1 MSSLHRPSVA
11 TSVVASLQAAR
22 NRHVAVRCGLLVLA
36 VLATVASLPAVEAQA
51 VRRRA
56 TNNAQPP
63 GPAFG
68 GTGGVAS
75 TRGLVVSA
83 SNLASDIGAAVLAR
97 GGNAVDAAVAT
108 AFALA
113 VTHPSAGNI
122 GGGGFMVVRKAT
134 GEATTF
140 DFREKAPLSATATMM
155 LNADGSI
162 AYARTDSGWLAPG
175 VPGTVR
181 GMEMAHKA
189 LGRLAWRDVVAPAA
203 QLAARGFILS
213 PALAAELNEQL
224 RTTFAPFPASVA
236 AYGKKGGTPWRAG
249 ERLRLGDLARTL
261 AAIAEGGADAFYTGW
276 IADSLDAQM
285 RANGGMIT
293 KRDLAEYRA
302 VEREPL
308 HGSYLG
314 YEIIAMP
321 PPSSG
326 GTVLIEVLNQLE
338 ALGAD
343 RFARTST
350 DYLHLRIEAARRAYL
365 DRARFLGDPDFGAI
379 PVDRLTAKGY
389 ADSLARTIDPH
400 RATSSVALGGSLVT
414 TAETMQTTH
423 FSVVDA
429 EGNAVAVTYTLE
441 GGYGSGVVVR
451 GAGFILNNEMGDFNK
466 KAGYTS
472 TRGDIGTPP
481 NLIAPGKR
489 MLSSMTPTIL
499 ARDGKLALV
508 TGSPGG
514 RTIPNTVLD
523 VVLGVTAFK
532 QSVRAAVDAPRV
544 HHQWLPDET
553 RYEAGAIPDS
563 AKADLEGMGHRLRK
577 DPVRSQGDAHSIWYD
592 AATRTAYGANDKRSP
607 DSKASVPARVQ
618 R

>member
-1 MSSLHRPSVA
+1 MHLASSSLA
-11 TSVVASLQAAR
+11 LVASLCLTLPLGAQATTAAR
-22 NRHVAVRCGLLVLA
+22 PSGASARTAIPPGGVGA
-36 VLATVASLPAVEAQA
+36 VAS
-51 VRRRA
+51 RR
-56 TNNAQPP
+56 
-63 GPAFG
+63 GM
-68 GTGGVAS
+68 
-75 TRGLVVSA
+75 VVSV
-83 SNLASDIGAAVLAR
+83 SGPASDIGAAILAR
-97 GGNAVDAAVAT
+97 GGNAVDATVAT

-122 GGGGFMVVRKAT
+122 GGGGFMVYRAAS

-140 DFREKAPLSATATMM
+140 DFREKAPLSATPTMM
-155 LNADGSI
+155 LNADGTI

-181 GMEMAHKA
+181 GLALAHQR
-189 LGRLAWRDVVAPAA
+189 LGRLPWRDVVRPAA
-203 QLAARGFILS
+203 ALATRGFPLS
-213 PALAAELNEQL
+213 RALAEELNEQL
-224 RTTFAPFPASVA
+224 RTSFAPFPSSVA
-236 AYGKKGGTPWRAG
+236 AYGKPGGTPWRAG
-249 ERLRLGDLARTL
+249 DRLRLPDLGRALRT
-261 AAIAEGGADAFYTGW
+261 IADSGADAFYTGW

-285 RANGGMIT
+285 RAHGGAIT

-302 VEREPL
+302 VERPPL

-326 GTVLIEVLNQLE
+326 GTVLLQVLNQLE
-338 ALGAD
+338 ALGAE
-343 RFARTST
+343 RFPRTTT

-365 DRARFLGDPDFGAI
+365 DRARYLGDPDFGPV
-379 PVDRLTAKGY
+379 PVDRLTSKGY
-389 ADSLARTIDPH
+389 ADSLARSIDPL

-414 TAETMQTTH
+414 PAEPVQTTH

-429 EGNAVAVTYTLE
+429 AGNAVAVTYTLE

-451 GAGFILNNEMGDFNK
+451 GAGFLLNNEMGDFNK
-466 KAGYTS
+466 KPGYTS

-481 NLIAPGKR
+481 NVIAPGKR
-489 MLSSMTPTIL
+489 MLSSMSPTIV
-499 ARDGKLALV
+499 ARDGALVLV

-532 QSVRAAVDAPRV
+532 LPLRAAVDAPRV
-544 HHQWLPDET
+544 HHQWLPDEV
-553 RYEAGAIPDS
+553 RYEAGAIPD
-563 AKADLEGMGHRLRK
+563 ATREELAGMGHALRRA
-577 DPVRSQGDAHSIWYD
+577 PVRSQGDAHSIWYD
-592 AATRTAYGANDKRSP
+592 ATTRTAYGVNDRRSP
-607 DSKASVPARVQ
+607 DSKASAPPAGMR